1 MAQKSNKLKSAA
13 FLDQKGINYQ
23 KLELDQAPHTAQD
36 VQDVCHCQLE
46 EVLKTLLFIGEKSAV
61 IAIVGGSQRANI
73 EKLCRA
79 TGQKSLRMAKPD
91 EVLRITS
98 CKVGTVSPFGI
109 TGSVKKV
116 MDTKVIELSRVIT
129 GSGEGTI
136 LFELTMD
143 ALKSAWDGEFAEIT

>member
-1 MAQKSNKLKSAA
+1 MAQSSELKSAE
-13 FLDQKGINYQ
+13 FLNRKGISYK

-36 VQDVCHCQLE
+36 VQDICNCQLE

-61 IAIVGGSQRANI
+61 VVIIDGSQRVDT

-79 TGQKSLRMAKPD
+79 TGQKSLKMAKPD

-98 CKVGTVSPFGI
+98 YKIGTVSPFGI
-109 TGSVKKV
+109 TENVKKV
-116 MDTKVIELSRVIT
+116 MDTKVAKLSRVIT
-129 GSGEGTI
+129 GSGESAV
-136 LFELTMD
+136 LFELTMV